1 MSTER
6 NRAASPR
13 SRGVGGSRCCGR
25 PRSGRRIHESRCAH
39 RKTTRRRED
48 GSRPESTGIRTE
60 REALR
65 VDSPGWRRRIL
76 DRGERASDSCRRWR
90 GPADKGRRKESEE
103 EHGGRWGA
111 VCSVTIDFR
120 RSPNNPLSIFLTR
133 TLSTFFFCTNPLSF
147 TPESYLQKL
156 QYPAVILTF
165 KTLFLPSKYHIASL
179 SSLLCAHILRRVLPN
194 MQLG

>member
-13 SRGVGGSRCCGR
+13 SRGGGRKPVLRTAQIR
-25 PRSGRRIHESRCAH
+25 PPDPRIPLCAPENDA
-39 RKTTRRRED
+39 KTED
-48 GSRPESTGIRTE
+48 GRAPRIDGVPAGEGGAPRRLARMEENDPRQSRG
-60 REALR
+60 
-65 VDSPGWRRRIL
+65 
-76 DRGERASDSCRRWR
+76 ASDSRRRWR
-90 GPADKGRRKESEE
+90 GPADQGRRKDSED
-103 EHGGRWGA
+103 HGGRWGA

>member
-76 DRGERASDSCRRWR
+76 DRGKRASDSCRRWR

-103 EHGGRWGA
+103 HGGRWGA

-120 RSPNNPLSIFLTR
+120 RSPSNPLYN
-133 TLSTFFFCTNPLSF
+133 FFDTNPLNF
-147 TPESYLQKL
+147 
-156 QYPAVILTF
+156 
-165 KTLFLPSKYHIASL
+165 
-179 SSLLCAHILRRVLPN
+179 SLLHKPSQLYSGVLSLEITVPCYKIGLQN
-194 MQLG
+194 FVSSFKLSFSLF